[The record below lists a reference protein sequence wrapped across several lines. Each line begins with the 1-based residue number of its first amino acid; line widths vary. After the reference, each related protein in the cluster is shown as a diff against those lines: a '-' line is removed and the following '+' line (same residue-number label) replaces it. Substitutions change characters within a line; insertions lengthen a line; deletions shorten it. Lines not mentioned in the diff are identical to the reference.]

1 MADYFLLYLITYFC
15 VTITLPMDQVLVK
28 TFTTECFYFALDDT
42 CFIVT
47 WYLYCAAVRLLI
59 PAPTVT
65 NTAVLIKEVK
75 EMSLSKRV

>member
-1 MADYFLLYLITYFC
+1 MADYFLLYLITYYC

-28 TFTTECFYFALDDT
+28 TFTIECFYFALNDT

-47 WYLYCAAVRLLI
+47 WYLVCAAVRLI
-59 PAPTVT
+59 RPTPAVT